1 MGQPSESP
9 WRLAMVT
16 ILQFIEGLSDQRATD
31 AIRGRIVWKYLLWL
45 PLDDPG
51 FDDSVLS
58 QFRNRLIAGGPER
71 LLLDELLPYFRRGGL
86 ISPYRQLRSDVDD
99 VLAFVRDRNR

>member
-1 MGQPSESP
+1 MSEFH
-9 WRLAMVT
+9 
-16 ILQFIEGLSDQRATD
+16 I
-31 AIRGRIVWKYLLWL
+31 
-45 PLDDPG
+45 
-51 FDDSVLS
+51 
-58 QFRNRLIAGGPER
+58 RLIAGGPER